1 MRKRAYKI
9 LTMKFQGDRTVTPP
23 PRDKI
28 EMKAADA
35 DSSRTG
41 SRIPHQSKSA
51 RRLSF
56 GSADCA
62 SDKIRKGSFD
72 GQTSPKQSSATAT
85 MLFYLH
91 GGSGDT
97 SPLLAQ
103 QRMSL
108 DGDDANYMIGESQGV
123 RPQRDS

>member
-1 MRKRAYKI
+1 
-9 LTMKFQGDRTVTPP
+9 MKFQGDRTVTPL

-28 EMKAADA
+28 EMKADA
-35 DSSRTG
+35 DSSSRTG
-41 SRIPHQSKSA
+41 SGIPHQSKSA

-62 SDKIRKGSFD
+62 GDKTRKGSFD
-72 GQTSPKQSSATAT
+72 GQTSPKHSSATAT

-91 GGSGDT
+91 GSGDT

-108 DGDDANYMIGESQGV
+108 DGDDVKYMIGESQGV